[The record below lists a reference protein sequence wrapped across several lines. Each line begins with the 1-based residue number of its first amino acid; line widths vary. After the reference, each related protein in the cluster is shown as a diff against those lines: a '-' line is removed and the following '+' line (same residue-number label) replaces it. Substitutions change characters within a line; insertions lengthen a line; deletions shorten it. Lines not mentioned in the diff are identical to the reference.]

1 MSKSASGNYRRPERR
16 VVVEGVG
23 GAGKLAGCTVTAI
36 LYWCQMRAANCS
48 RSSACQPA
56 QTSANVV
63 HAQVLDC
70 LLLLTTMCAC
80 YYGVLSPEFRSRH
93 SLQSLPLRGNADALS
108 KCSQVKLAV
117 I

>member
-36 LYWCQMRAANCS
+36 LYWCQKRAANCS

-63 HAQVLDC
+63 NAQMLGC
-70 LLLLTTMCAC
+70 LLQCAPVIMV
-80 YYGVLSPEFRSRH
+80 Y
-93 SLQSLPLRGNADALS
+93 
-108 KCSQVKLAV
+108 LAPDFDLGTHYNPCH
-117 I
+117 